1 MAEAAVVMHVKL
13 PEGVS
18 PEDDLAILSDFV
30 VPLTKAQAGFKKG
43 T

>member
-1 MAEAAVVMHVKL
+1 MDEAAAAMHVKL

-30 VPLTKAQAGFKKG
+30 VPLAKARADS
-43 T
+43 

>member
-30 VPLTKAQAGFKKG
+30 VPLARAQAGFENG